1 MQKGT
6 PMSITIK
13 ENTNLIDEQGWDFP
27 ITEIDYLLEEHEGET
42 FALKDDRLWECDPDK
57 EVSRRPI
64 KTIIIHDQDEKG
76 YILDTIQIETNLDGE
91 RIQKAFD
98 QAKAA
103 AQKEYPYEWQTC
115 DIIDRLPK
123 EWNAKRLND
132 VEVWI

>member
-6 PMSITIK
+6 YMSITIT

-27 ITEIDYLLEEHEGET
+27 ISELDYLLEEHEGET

-57 EVSRRPI
+57 EVSRSPV

-76 YILDTIQIETNLDGE
+76 YILDTIQIETSLDGE
-91 RIQKAFD
+91 SIQKVFD
-98 QAKAA
+98 RAKAKA
-103 AQKEYPYEWQTC
+103 REDYPGEWQTH
-115 DIIDRLPK
+115 DVIDNLPK
-123 EWNAKRLND
+123 HWHAKVVND